1 MGELR
6 EKNEIAERIAGQFG
20 MKLSDLKKKTNIA
33 RFVTARNMAYYIL
46 HCDYNVSLNDLCTLF
61 DRTNR
66 EVCYRIAAAKE
77 KFDKD
82 TGFRKRHDMI
92 VKKIQETSDM

>member
-1 MGELR
+1 MGER
-6 EKNEIAERIAGQFG
+6 QQKTEVAERIASQFG
-20 MKLSDLKKKTNIA
+20 MRLSDLKKKTNIA

-46 HCDYNVSLNDLCTLF
+46 HCDYNVSLNDLCSLF

-82 TGFRKRHDMI
+82 AGFRKRHDMI
-92 VKKIQETSDM
+92 FKKINE